1 MLFKDVIG
9 QSNAKKKLIQSVQQ
23 NKISHAHLFTGDY
36 GYGTL
41 VLALAFSQYV
51 LCENKKKTDSCGK
64 CASCTK
70 VQDLQHPDLHFSFP
84 SVQSI
89 SKTSNSLYGD
99 WREQIKTQAY
109 FSSFD
114 WTKRIDVK
122 ERKPIISV
130 DESIEIQKKLRLK
143 SYEGGYKIMIIWMV
157 EEMNTQCSNKILKIL
172 EEPPDKTL
180 FLLVCSEE
188 DYLLETIKSR
198 CQILQINKLQDSEI
212 STHLQ
217 ETFQFSLENA
227 QSIASFSDGN
237 IIRAN
242 EIVNVNND
250 ELSLIDD
257 FIGLMRSSYKKNV
270 IDMMTW
276 ANQMAQQGKER
287 QKIFL
292 KYASHMLR
300 QCILKNYVGIDRVQ
314 SSKDELKFLEKFSPF
329 VHGNN
334 IRQFMNSIDEAYYQL
349 ERNANPK
356 ILFTLMCFQSMR
368 LLHKS

>member
-1 MLFKDVIG
+1 MLFKNVIG
-9 QSNAKKKLIQSVQQ
+9 QSNGKKKLIQSVQQ
-23 NKISHAHLFTGDY
+23 NKISHAHLFTGDP

-99 WREQIKTQAY
+99 WREQIKTESY
-109 FSSFD
+109 FSLFD

-122 ERKPIISV
+122 ERKPMISV
-130 DESIEIQKKLRLK
+130 DESKEIQKKLRLK

-157 EEMNTQCSNKILKIL
+157 EEMNTECSNKILKIL

-180 FLLVCSEE
+180 FLLVCKEE
-188 DYLLETIKSR
+188 AHLLETIKSR
-198 CQILQINKLQDSEI
+198 CQILPINRLQDAEI

-217 ETFQFSLENA
+217 ETFQFTMEHA

-250 ELSLIDD
+250 DLSLTDD

-270 IDMMTW
+270 IDCVVI
-276 ANQMAQQGKER
+276 KVDF
-287 QKIFL
+287 I
-292 KYASHMLR
+292 
-300 QCILKNYVGIDRVQ
+300 
-314 SSKDELKFLEKFSPF
+314 
-329 VHGNN
+329 
-334 IRQFMNSIDEAYYQL
+334 
-349 ERNANPK
+349 
-356 ILFTLMCFQSMR
+356 
-368 LLHKS
+368 

>member
-1 MLFKDVIG
+1 MLFKKVIG
-9 QSNAKKKLIQSVQQ
+9 QTNVKKKLIQSVQQ
-23 NKISHAHLFTGDY
+23 NKISHAHLFNGDS

-51 LCENKKKTDSCGK
+51 LCENKKKSDSCGE
-64 CASCTK
+64 CSACTK
-70 VQDLQHPDLHFSFP
+70 VLDLQHPDLHFSFP
-84 SVQSI
+84 SVQSV
-89 SKTSNSLYGD
+89 SKTSDALYGE
-99 WREQIKTQAY
+99 WREQIKTQPY

-157 EEMNTQCSNKILKIL
+157 EEMNKDCSNKILKIL

-180 FLLVCSEE
+180 FLLVCKEE

-198 CQILQINKLQDSEI
+198 CQTLSINRLQDSEV
-212 STHLQ
+212 SAYLQ
-217 ETFQFSLENA
+217 ETFEFSLEQA
-227 QSIASFSDGN
+227 QSIASFSDGS

-242 EIVNVNND
+242 EIVNINND
-250 ELSLIDD
+250 ELSFEDD

-270 IDMMTW
+270 IDMMAW
-276 ANQMAQQGKER
+276 ADQMAQQGRER

-292 KYASHMLR
+292 KYTSHMLR
-300 QCILKNYVGIDRVQ
+300 QCILKNYSGVDSLQ
-314 SSKDELKFLEKFSPF
+314 SSEEELNFLEKFSPF

-334 IRQFMNSIDEAYYQL
+334 IRQFMKSIDEAYYQL